1 MAATLKVKPVP
12 EVMTE
17 MKKETV
23 IRTMQKDIDSLRGH
37 IAKESVIKEVRKA
50 PQEKKKDSLIKR
62 IILRFRKSE
71 ETLLKEKERKKDE
84 EQKFIEEQKQKEEH
98 KKIREEQQKI
108 AEERKK
114 AEKKTV
120 VQKEKNNLPK
130 LIVSALAIILIL
142 ISTGGVL
149 YWWNYV
155 RTVVPPVI
163 ATYYQCQDF
172 QCVSVEGEG
181 VDQCQMSQDCQ
192 PTEPD
197 IPQSLIPT
205 SGTELIVLE
214 AGYEDAFIQELKLIL
229 AKEKEEGA
237 LESILIK
244 ITSQTEIRYASL
256 SDFISFL
263 GINLPTEIIQSNY
276 TFFSYRQPEGAR
288 LGLVIQLKEG
298 ADLSETLNLW
308 ETNIQ
313 EDLKALFIGLNE
325 QDVLTAATE
334 EFQDNTYNEIAIRY
348 LNFPSSDLSIDYA
361 VVDDKLII
369 ATSKKSMYAAINA
382 LMPIEYE

>member
-1 MAATLKVKPVP
+1 MAATPKVKPVP

-50 PQEKKKDSLIKR
+50 PQEKI
-62 IILRFRKSE
+62 
-71 ETLLKEKERKKDE
+71 T
-84 EQKFIEEQKQKEEH
+84 IEEKVIKEDKKPVTQK
-98 KKIREEQQKI
+98 RS
-108 AEERKK
+108 
-114 AEKKTV
+114 V
-120 VQKEKNNLPK
+120 GLPK
-130 LIVSALAIILIL
+130 LIALALIVILIL
-142 ISTGGVL
+142 GGLGGFL
-149 YWWNYV
+149 YWRNY
-155 RTVVPPVI
+155 
-163 ATYYQCQDF
+163 
-172 QCVSVEGEG
+172 SVEVEEPTEPTE
-181 VDQCQMSQDCQ
+181 

-214 AGYEDAFIQELKLIL
+214 AGYKDAFIQELKLIL

-237 LESILIK
+237 LDSILIK

-369 ATSKKSMYAAINA
+369 ATSKESMYAAIDA
-382 LMPIEYE
+382 LTPIKYE